1 MAAGLGAVFVTLL
14 VTVATEEEGGTGTVA
29 EFDACDDWLVAVVAT
44 VADKDSDVEDEGDV
58 CCASFKCFPRTISE
72 TVGRVPL
79 LPSSPLLEVM

>member
-44 VADKDSDVEDEGDV
+44 VADKDSDVEGDV

-79 LPSSPLLEVM
+79 LPSSPPLEVM